1 MLCQHFLAV
10 APPPFHLNR
19 EALLTKK
26 QPFSPNSK
34 QLFHLPQNVEYQT
47 QKRRFQEL
55 HAKLSHIK
63 KLVVDYDQSH

>member
-1 MLCQHFLAV
+1 M
-10 APPPFHLNR
+10 
-19 EALLTKK
+19 KK
-26 QPFSPNSK
+26 QPFINSYSN